1 MCGSNVLAFLSWFLL
16 NFKIFEFKLTLN
28 DKSFKSATPDSVVAP
43 RVIQCSYISSQRRS
57 VARQHLVTPGHAD
70 TWHVTSSLD
79 IFSVRHKHQLWLY
92 DWIYVYYMDP
102 ILLVM
107 LLRLSLSPVVL
118 DPGLLGDVNS
128 AIKMLVSANGDI
140 CHTRARPIQ
149 IFPPLM
155 NTLRMAQRWN

>member
-16 NFKIFEFKLTLN
+16 NFKIFEFKLMLN
-28 DKSFKSATPDSVVAP
+28 YISFKSATPDSVVAP

-57 VARQHLVTPGHAD
+57 VTRQHLVTPGHVTRD
-70 TWHVTSSLD
+70 TWRLAWISSASGTTLT
-79 IFSVRHKHQLWLY
+79 LWLDLCTLY
-92 DWIYVYYMDP
+92 GPNLTCYASH
-102 ILLVM
+102 
-107 LLRLSLSPVVL
+107 RLSLSPVVL

>member
-16 NFKIFEFKLTLN
+16 NFKIFEFKLMLN
-28 DKSFKSATPDSVVAP
+28 YISFKSATPDSVVAP
-43 RVIQCSYISSQRRS
+43 RVIHLLTASQR
-57 VARQHLVTPGHAD
+57 HTPASCH
-70 TWHVTSSLD
+70 TRTRWHVTRDTWRLAWISSASGTNTNSD
-79 IFSVRHKHQLWLY
+79 FMIGFMY
-92 DWIYVYYMDP
+92 I

-107 LLRLSLSPVVL
+107 LLIDSLYHL
-118 DPGLLGDVNS
+118 LCWTLGWLGDINC